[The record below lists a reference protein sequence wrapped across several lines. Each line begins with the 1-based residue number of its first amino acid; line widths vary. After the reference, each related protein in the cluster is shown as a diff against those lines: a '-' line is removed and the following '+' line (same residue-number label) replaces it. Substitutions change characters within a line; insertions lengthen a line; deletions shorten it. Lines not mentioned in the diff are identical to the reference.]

1 MKYNRALDHVQ
12 LAIDAQQKGQPLTA
26 AKHFAR
32 AGQEPDIKDAIRIL
46 EASNAQAQA
55 QERTKIAATKRIK
68 ASEEVMEDD
77 DVAEGT
83 NDGLPPE
90 IEAEEDDVEIEV
102 DEDEDDEDDEVE
114 VLSGDLDELE
124 DSADTAEDEAD
135 IAEFAAVLAS
145 MKRKRG

>member
-1 MKYNRALDHVQ
+1 MKYNRALDHVL

-77 DVAEGT
+77 DVADGT

-90 IEAEEDDVEIEV
+90 IEAEEDDVEIEEV
-102 DEDEDDEDDEVE
+102 DEDDEDEDDEDE
-114 VLSGDLDELE
+114 E
-124 DSADTAEDEAD
+124 DDDDEDED
-135 IAEFAAVLAS
+135 E
-145 MKRKRG
+145 GDEDDEDDEDQN

>member
-1 MKYNRALDHVQ
+1 MKYNRALDHVL

-102 DEDEDDEDDEVE
+102 DEDEDDE

>member
-1 MKYNRALDHVQ
+1 MKYNRALDHVL

-55 QERTKIAATKRIK
+55 QERTKIAAATRIK

-102 DEDEDDEDDEVE
+102 DEDEDDE

>member
-1 MKYNRALDHVQ
+1 MKYNRALDHVL

-32 AGQEPDIKDAIRIL
+32 AGKESDIKDAIRIL

-90 IEAEEDDVEIEV
+90 IEAEEDDVEIEEV
-102 DEDEDDEDDEVE
+102 DEDEDEDDVE

>member
-1 MKYNRALDHVQ
+1 MKYNRALDHVL

-32 AGQEPDIKDAIRIL
+32 AGKEPDIKDAIRIL

-102 DEDEDDEDDEVE
+102 DEDEDDEVE

>member
-1 MKYNRALDHVQ
+1 MKYNRALDHVL

-90 IEAEEDDVEIEV
+90 IEAEEDDVEIEEV
-102 DEDEDDEDDEVE
+102 DEDEDEDEE

-124 DSADTAEDEAD
+124 DGANTAEDEAD

>member
-1 MKYNRALDHVQ
+1 MKYNRSLDHVL

-32 AGQEPDIKDAIRIL
+32 AGKEPDIKDAIRIL

-90 IEAEEDDVEIEV
+90 IEAEEDDVEIEEV
-102 DEDEDDEDDEVE
+102 DEDDEDEE

-124 DSADTAEDEAD
+124 DGANTAEDEAD

>member
-1 MKYNRALDHVQ
+1 MKYNRALDHVL

-55 QERTKIAATKRIK
+55 QERTKLAATKRIK

-102 DEDEDDEDDEVE
+102 DEDEDDE

-124 DSADTAEDEAD
+124 DSADAAEDEAD

>member
-1 MKYNRALDHVQ
+1 MKYNRALDHVL

-32 AGQEPDIKDAIRIL
+32 AGKEPDIKDAIRII

-55 QERTKIAATKRIK
+55 QERTKIAASKRIK

-90 IEAEEDDVEIEV
+90 IEAEEDDVEIEEV
-102 DEDEDDEDDEVE
+102 DEDEE

>member
-1 MKYNRALDHVQ
+1 MKYNRALDHVL

-90 IEAEEDDVEIEV
+90 IEAEEDDVEIEEV
-102 DEDEDDEDDEVE
+102 DEDDEVE

-124 DSADTAEDEAD
+124 DSAYTAEDEAD

>member
-1 MKYNRALDHVQ
+1 MKYNRALDHVL

-32 AGQEPDIKDAIRIL
+32 AGQEPDIKDAMRIL

-90 IEAEEDDVEIEV
+90 IEAEEDDVEIEEV
-102 DEDEDDEDDEVE
+102 DEDDEDEE

-124 DSADTAEDEAD
+124 DGANTAEDEAD